1 MIAVIYG
8 YFVLALQIA
17 SLQPA
22 SIFILESDRRSPSR
36 EKICTYHCHVK
47 RSFDEINHWYS
58 FFSLF
63 SGSTG

>member
-1 MIAVIYG
+1 MIAAICC

-36 EKICTYHCHVK
+36 EKNVHLPLP
-47 RSFDEINHWYS
+47 S
-58 FFSLF
+58 
-63 SGSTG
+63 